1 MVRTDG
7 LVKSRREQLGSR
19 RLHWHRSRSCGHLY
33 CSTLAEDVLKP
44 GGGEIDIP
52 FPEPWLPVLALDPKT
67 GLLIAFKVAN

>member
-1 MVRTDG
+1 M
-7 LVKSRREQLGSR
+7 
-19 RLHWHRSRSCGHLY
+19 
-33 CSTLAEDVLKP
+33 LKP